1 MSHSAVTQPSLL
13 VRMRDRAD
21 SEAWARFVEIYGPL
35 IYGFVRKRGLQDA
48 DAVDLVQDVLR
59 SVAGA
64 ISRLEYDPA
73 RGKFRAWLFTIVKN
87 RLRNYL
93 KMQAR
98 RETGSGDSAVAE
110 QLASEPAADS
120 WQVQWEADHQRR
132 LFGWASEQVQAEFED
147 RTWQAFRR
155 TAVDGSS
162 GKEVA
167 RELNMSVAAVYLAE
181 SRVMAR
187 LKELVQEAD
196 SNDSPP
202 EKKRGKARRSNSPK
216 PMRMRMPTRSNPAG
230 ICEVCWTS

>member
-1 MSHSAVTQPSLL
+1 MSHSVVTQPSLL
-13 VRMRDRAD
+13 VRIRDRAD
-21 SEAWARFVEIYGPL
+21 NDAWARFVEIYGPL
-35 IYGFVRKRGLQDA
+35 FYGFVRKRGLQDA

-87 RLRNYL
+87 RLRNTL
-93 KMQAR
+93 KVQAR
-98 RETGSGDSAVAE
+98 RESGSGDSAVAE
-110 QLASEPAADS
+110 QIANEPAPDD

-132 LFGWASEQVQAEFED
+132 LFGWASEQVQAEVED
-147 RTWQAFRR
+147 RTWQAFRK

-167 RELNMSVAAVYLAE
+167 RELNMSVAAVYLAK

-187 LKELVQEAD
+187 LKELVWEAEATD
-196 SNDSPP
+196 
-202 EKKRGKARRSNSPK
+202 EH
-216 PMRMRMPTRSNPAG
+216 
-230 ICEVCWTS
+230 V

>member
-13 VRMRDRAD
+13 VRIRDRAD
-21 SEAWARFVEIYGPL
+21 NDAWARFVEIYGPL

-87 RLRNYL
+87 RLRNTL
-93 KMQAR
+93 KVQAR
-98 RETGSGDSAVAE
+98 RESGSGDSAVAE
-110 QLASEPAADS
+110 QLANEPGPDD
-120 WQVQWEADHQRR
+120 WQVQWEADHQQR
-132 LFGWASEQVQAEFED
+132 LFGWASEQVQAEVED
-147 RTWQAFRR
+147 RTWQAFRK
-155 TAVDGSS
+155 TAVDGAS

-167 RELNMSVAAVYLAE
+167 RELNMSVAAVYLAK

-187 LKELVQEAD
+187 LKELVWEAEATD
-196 SNDSPP
+196 
-202 EKKRGKARRSNSPK
+202 EH
-216 PMRMRMPTRSNPAG
+216 
-230 ICEVCWTS
+230 V

>member
-1 MSHSAVTQPSLL
+1 MSHSAVTRPSLL
-13 VRMRDRAD
+13 VRIRDRAD
-21 SEAWARFVEIYGPL
+21 NDAWARFVEIYGPL

-87 RLRNYL
+87 RLRNTL
-93 KMQAR
+93 KVQAR
-98 RETGSGDSAVAE
+98 RESGSGDSAVAE
-110 QLASEPAADS
+110 QIANEPAPDD

-132 LFGWASEQVQAEFED
+132 LFGWASEQVQTEVEN
-147 RTWQAFRR
+147 RTWQAFRK
-155 TAVDGSS
+155 TAVDGAS

-167 RELNMSVAAVYLAE
+167 RELNMSVAAVYLAK

-187 LKELVQEAD
+187 LKELVWEAEATD
-196 SNDSPP
+196 
-202 EKKRGKARRSNSPK
+202 EH
-216 PMRMRMPTRSNPAG
+216 
-230 ICEVCWTS
+230 V

>member
-1 MSHSAVTQPSLL
+1 MSHSAVTRPSLL
-13 VRMRDRAD
+13 VRIRDRAD
-21 SEAWARFVEIYGPL
+21 NDAWARFVEIYGPL

-87 RLRNYL
+87 RLRNTL
-93 KMQAR
+93 KVQAR
-98 RETGSGDSAVAE
+98 RESGSGDSAVAE
-110 QLASEPAADS
+110 QIANEPAPDD

-132 LFGWASEQVQAEFED
+132 LFDWASEQVQTEVEN
-147 RTWQAFRR
+147 RTWQAFRK
-155 TAVDGSS
+155 TAVDGAS

-167 RELNMSVAAVYLAE
+167 RELNMSVAVVYLAK

-187 LKELVQEAD
+187 LKELVREAEATD
-196 SNDSPP
+196 
-202 EKKRGKARRSNSPK
+202 EH
-216 PMRMRMPTRSNPAG
+216 
-230 ICEVCWTS
+230 V

>member
-13 VRMRDRAD
+13 VRIRDRAD
-21 SEAWARFVEIYGPL
+21 NDAWARFVEIYGPL

-87 RLRNYL
+87 RLRNTL
-93 KMQAR
+93 KVQAR
-98 RETGSGDSAVAE
+98 RESGSGDSAVAE
-110 QLASEPAADS
+110 QLANEPGPDD
-120 WQVQWEADHQRR
+120 WQVQWEADHQQR
-132 LFGWASEQVQAEFED
+132 LFGWASEQVQAEVED
-147 RTWQAFRR
+147 RTWQAFRK

-167 RELNMSVAAVYLAE
+167 RELNMSVAAVYLAK

-187 LKELVQEAD
+187 LKELVWEAEATD
-196 SNDSPP
+196 
-202 EKKRGKARRSNSPK
+202 EH
-216 PMRMRMPTRSNPAG
+216 
-230 ICEVCWTS
+230 V

>member
-13 VRMRDRAD
+13 VRIRDRAD
-21 SEAWARFVEIYGPL
+21 NDAWARFVEIYGPL

-87 RLRNYL
+87 RLRNTL
-93 KMQAR
+93 KVQAR
-98 RETGSGDSAVAE
+98 RESGSGDSAVAE
-110 QLASEPAADS
+110 QIANEPAPDD

-132 LFGWASEQVQAEFED
+132 LFGWASEQVQAEVED
-147 RTWQAFRR
+147 RTWQAFRK

-167 RELNMSVAAVYLAE
+167 RELNMSVAAVYLAK

-187 LKELVQEAD
+187 LKELVWEAEATD
-196 SNDSPP
+196 
-202 EKKRGKARRSNSPK
+202 EH
-216 PMRMRMPTRSNPAG
+216 
-230 ICEVCWTS
+230 V

>member
-1 MSHSAVTQPSLL
+1 MSHSVVTQPSLL
-13 VRMRDRAD
+13 VRIRDRAD
-21 SEAWARFVEIYGPL
+21 NDAWARFVEIYGPL

-87 RLRNYL
+87 RLRNTL
-93 KMQAR
+93 KVQAR
-98 RETGSGDSAVAE
+98 RESGSGDSAVAE
-110 QLASEPAADS
+110 QIANEPAPDD

-132 LFGWASEQVQAEFED
+132 LFGWASEQVQAEVED
-147 RTWQAFRR
+147 RTWQAFRK

-167 RELNMSVAAVYLAE
+167 RELNMSVAAVYLAK

-187 LKELVQEAD
+187 LKELVWEAEATD
-196 SNDSPP
+196 
-202 EKKRGKARRSNSPK
+202 EH
-216 PMRMRMPTRSNPAG
+216 
-230 ICEVCWTS
+230 V

>member
-1 MSHSAVTQPSLL
+1 MTQPSLL
-13 VRMRDRAD
+13 VRIRDRAD
-21 SEAWARFVEIYGPL
+21 NDAWARFVEIYGPL

-87 RLRNYL
+87 RLTNYL
-93 KMQAR
+93 KVQAR

-110 QLASEPAADS
+110 QLASEPAADD

-132 LFGWASEQVQAEFED
+132 LFGWASEQVQAEVEA
-147 RTWQAFRR
+147 RTWLAFRK
-155 TAVDGSS
+155 TAVDGAS

-167 RELNMSVAAVYLAE
+167 RELNMSVAAVYLAK

-187 LKELVQEAD
+187 LKELVQEAEATD
-196 SNDSPP
+196 
-202 EKKRGKARRSNSPK
+202 EH
-216 PMRMRMPTRSNPAG
+216 
-230 ICEVCWTS
+230 V

>member
-13 VRMRDRAD
+13 VRIRDRAD
-21 SEAWARFVEIYGPL
+21 NEAWARFVEIYGPL

-87 RLRNYL
+87 RVRNYL
-93 KMQAR
+93 KVQAR
-98 RETGSGDSAVAE
+98 REAGSGDSAVAE
-110 QLASEPAADS
+110 QIANEPAADD

-132 LFGWASEQVQAEFED
+132 LFGWASEQVQAEVED
-147 RTWQAFRR
+147 RTWQAFRK

-167 RELNMSVAAVYLAE
+167 RELNMSVAAVYLAK

-187 LKELVQEAD
+187 LKELVKEAEATD
-196 SNDSPP
+196 KDN
-202 EKKRGKARRSNSPK
+202 
-216 PMRMRMPTRSNPAG
+216 
-230 ICEVCWTS
+230 V

>member
-1 MSHSAVTQPSLL
+1 MSHSAVTRPSLL
-13 VRMRDRAD
+13 VRIRDRAD
-21 SEAWARFVEIYGPL
+21 NDAWARFVEIYGPL

-87 RLRNYL
+87 RLRNTL
-93 KMQAR
+93 KVQAR
-98 RETGSGDSAVAE
+98 RESGSGDSAVAE
-110 QLASEPAADS
+110 QIANEPAPDD

-132 LFGWASEQVQAEFED
+132 LFGWASEQVQTEVEN
-147 RTWQAFRR
+147 RTWQAFRK
-155 TAVDGSS
+155 TAVDGAS

-167 RELNMSVAAVYLAE
+167 RELNMSVAVVYLAK

-187 LKELVQEAD
+187 LKELVREAEATD
-196 SNDSPP
+196 
-202 EKKRGKARRSNSPK
+202 EH
-216 PMRMRMPTRSNPAG
+216 
-230 ICEVCWTS
+230 V

>member
-13 VRMRDRAD
+13 VRIRDRAD
-21 SEAWARFVEIYGPL
+21 NDAWARFVEIYGPL

-87 RLRNYL
+87 RLRNTL
-93 KMQAR
+93 KVQAR
-98 RETGSGDSAVAE
+98 RESGSGDSAVAE
-110 QLASEPAADS
+110 QLANEPGPDD
-120 WQVQWEADHQRR
+120 WQVQWEADHQQR
-132 LFGWASEQVQAEFED
+132 LFGWASEQVQAEVED
-147 RTWQAFRR
+147 RTWQAFRK
-155 TAVDGSS
+155 TAVDGAS

-167 RELNMSVAAVYLAE
+167 RELNMSVAAVYLAK

-187 LKELVQEAD
+187 LKELVQEAEATD
-196 SNDSPP
+196 
-202 EKKRGKARRSNSPK
+202 EH
-216 PMRMRMPTRSNPAG
+216 
-230 ICEVCWTS
+230 V

>member
-1 MSHSAVTQPSLL
+1 MSHTVVTQPSLL
-13 VRMRDRAD
+13 VRIRDRAD
-21 SEAWARFVEIYGPL
+21 NDAWARFVEIYGPL

-87 RLRNYL
+87 RLRNTL
-93 KMQAR
+93 KVQAR
-98 RETGSGDSAVAE
+98 RESGSGDSAVAE
-110 QLASEPAADS
+110 QIANEPAPDD

-132 LFGWASEQVQAEFED
+132 LFGWASEQVQAED
-147 RTWQAFRR
+147 RTWQAFRK

-167 RELNMSVAAVYLAE
+167 RELNMSVAAVYLAK

-187 LKELVQEAD
+187 LKELVWEAEATD
-196 SNDSPP
+196 
-202 EKKRGKARRSNSPK
+202 EH
-216 PMRMRMPTRSNPAG
+216 
-230 ICEVCWTS
+230 V